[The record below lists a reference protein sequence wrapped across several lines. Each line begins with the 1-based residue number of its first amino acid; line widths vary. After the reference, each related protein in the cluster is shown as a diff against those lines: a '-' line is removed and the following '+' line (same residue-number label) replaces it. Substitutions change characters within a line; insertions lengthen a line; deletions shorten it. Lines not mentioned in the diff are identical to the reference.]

1 MKTSKHGIDLV
12 KRFEGC
18 RLTAYKPV
26 ATEKYYTIG
35 FGHYGADVTPTMK
48 ITQAQAD
55 AFLIA
60 DLKKFEEAVSA
71 TKLALTQ
78 CQFDALVSFAYNCG
92 SGNLKKLVKGR
103 SVLQI
108 ADALLAYNKA
118 GGKVLAGL
126 TRRRQ
131 AERTLFL
138 TGIETRACPYPEPN
152 TAVKYG
158 SKGDAVRWVQWMLKY
173 AAGYNDVQV
182 DGIAGIKTASAI
194 MEMQKAHGLVFDGIV
209 GQRTREKLKE
219 LFKQKNVQST

>member
-1 MKTSKHGIDLV
+1 MKTSKHGIDLI

-35 FGHYGADVTPTMK
+35 FGHYGPDVTPTMK

-71 TKLALTQ
+71 TKLVLNQ

-103 SVLQI
+103 SMLQI
-108 ADALLAYNKA
+108 ADALLVYNKA

-131 AERTLFL
+131 AERALFL
-138 TGIETRACPYPEPN
+138 TGIKTRACPYPEPD
-152 TAVKYG
+152 TPVKYG
-158 SKGDAVRWVQWMLKY
+158 SNGDAVRWVQWMLKY
-173 AAGYNDVQV
+173 VAGYNDVQI
-182 DGIAGIKTASAI
+182 DGIAGIETASAI

-209 GQRTREKLKE
+209 DPRTREKLKE